1 MKVLSEIISRLTNN
15 LKFASLFPTIR
26 TITFWPESRTCS
38 QCGVWIN
45 VLNTT
50 TKPAATLAIGQFLA
64 REYHYYCPRCG
75 FVVGSEELRGL
86 VPERCNIGYD
96 VLAYVGEE
104 FFLNSRNNEQIAM
117 SLRDKN
123 VFVCRSESYLPAEI
137 SEYLKT

>member
-1 MKVLSEIISRLTNN
+1 MK
-15 LKFASLFPTIR
+15 
-26 TITFWPESRTCS
+26 
-38 QCGVWIN
+38 

-86 VPERCNIGYD
+86 VPKRCNIGYG

-104 FFLNSRNNEQIAM
+104 FFLNSRDNEQIVM
-117 SLRDKN
+117 NLREKN
-123 VFVCRSESYLPAEI
+123 VIV
-137 SEYLKT
+137 